1 MLSALV
7 SLIEIKN
14 KTPFAKSFMTEE
26 SIMEAVKRGDLQ
38 KASLLFDIYHKRL
51 YSFFVRLSFDKELA
65 QDLTQNVF
73 LRLIRYRESYKE
85 GMVFQAWI
93 YRMARNV
100 FADNYRKEKIKSND
114 FVEVEKIAES
124 HAELEDDEMEE
135 KEKLLHRSLSMLSV
149 EDRELLI
156 LSRFQN
162 MKYEEIAQITNT
174 TVANIKVKAHRAI
187 KKLREHYFEL
197 EKI

>member
-1 MLSALV
+1 
-7 SLIEIKN
+7 
-14 KTPFAKSFMTEE
+14 
-26 SIMEAVKRGDLQ
+26 
-38 KASLLFDIYHKRL
+38 
-51 YSFFVRLSFDKELA
+51 
-65 QDLTQNVF
+65 
-73 LRLIRYRESYKE
+73 
-85 GMVFQAWI
+85 
-93 YRMARNV
+93 MARNV

-114 FVEVEKIAES
+114 FVEVEKIAETQ
-124 HAELEDDEMEE
+124 AWLEDDEMEE
-135 KEKLLHRSLSMLSV
+135 KEKLLYRSLSMLSL

-162 MKYEEIAQITNT
+162 MKYEDIAQITNT

>member
-1 MLSALV
+1 
-7 SLIEIKN
+7 
-14 KTPFAKSFMTEE
+14 MTEE
-26 SIMEAVKRGDLQ
+26 SIMEAVKRGELQ
-38 KASLLFDIYHKRL
+38 KTSLLFDLYHKRL
-51 YSFFVRLSFDKELA
+51 YSFFIRLTFDRDLA

-85 GMVFQAWI
+85 GMMFQAWI

-100 FADNYRKEKIKSND
+100 FADNYRKEKIKSSD
-114 FVEVEKIAES
+114 YISVDKISES
-124 HAELEDDEMEE
+124 LAWLEEDEIDE
-135 KEKLLHRSLSMLSV
+135 KEKLLHRSLAMLNL

-156 LSRFQN
+156 MSRFQN